1 MIEENKQIKTQLEM
15 HIAFNKQ
22 LLGELEKLDNENKR
36 LNNIINKVILDI
48 EDTREKNNYYEDYKV
63 DNSILTYWI
72 DILKGSDKEW

>member
-72 DILKGSDKEW
+72 DILKGSDKE

>member
-1 MIEENKQIKTQLEM
+1 MIEENKQIKTQLER

-72 DILKGSDKEW
+72 DILKGSDKE